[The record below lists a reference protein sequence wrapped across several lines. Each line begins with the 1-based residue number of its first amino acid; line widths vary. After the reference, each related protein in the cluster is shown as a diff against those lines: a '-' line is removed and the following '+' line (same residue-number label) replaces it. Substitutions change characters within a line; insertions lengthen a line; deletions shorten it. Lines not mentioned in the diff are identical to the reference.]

1 MLANRLKEATLD
13 WDTPRTVDIEMIVRA
28 LSSMTHPDVP
38 FVCSNYHCG
47 SNFAEIV
54 NSVSRNI
61 PHTRTLSIR
70 LLELPMPKH
79 AVIGQ
84 FIDCLPRFPG
94 LRFFALEVMY
104 PCSKYFWDNEEEEA
118 DKKTVEMLGDASPTL
133 EACCLHQ
140 CAWRK
145 VNGAWEKYPVED
157 FMVLAG
163 LSPILPSS

>member
-13 WDTPRTVDIEMIVRA
+13 WDTLGTIDIEMVVRA
-28 LSSMTHPDVP
+28 LRSMTHPDVP

-47 SNFAEIV
+47 NNFAEIV

-61 PHTRTLSIR
+61 PHTRTLCIR

-94 LRFFALEVMY
+94 LQFFALEAMY
-104 PCSKYFWDNEEEEA
+104 PRRKNFWNTEEA
-118 DKKTVEMLGDASPTL
+118 DKKAVEMLGDASPTL
-133 EACCLHQ
+133 EACCLNQ

-145 VNGAWEKYPVED
+145 VNGGWEKYPVED
-157 FMVLAG
+157 FMILAG
-163 LSPILPSS
+163 LSSIFPSS